1 VISRVDGQ
9 AYVLRRFEGVRTTQK
24 IVNDAAEI
32 WNSIE
37 QHPNLVHPKSSFVYQ
52 GCVFWETE
60 YHACA
65 ETLTERYMKC
75 IISIILHYIL
85 RSMHVFACVTVS
97 VSTTNCFSYAY
108 FL

>member
-1 VISRVDGQ
+1 MQVISRVDGQ
-9 AYVLRRFEGVRTTQK
+9 AYTLRRFEGVRTTQK
-24 IVNDAAEI
+24 IVNDAAEL

-65 ETLTERYMKC
+65 ETLTERYCKHT
-75 IISIILHYIL
+75 ILVYNYYTHCL
-85 RSMHVFACVTVS
+85 WMCKPLSCTTVD
-97 VSTTNCFSYAY
+97 VLC
-108 FL
+108 

>member
-1 VISRVDGQ
+1 VISRIDGQ

-65 ETLTERYMKC
+65 ETLTERYK
-75 IISIILHYIL
+75 LYNYI
-85 RSMHVFACVTVS
+85 
-97 VSTTNCFSYAY
+97 
-108 FL
+108 